1 MGEEREQL
9 DKKVREWLEHEGYPL
24 EFQVA
29 KKFQENGFAI
39 RQGSYVNDP
48 NADAPREID
57 VVAYRDAH
65 TNQQLLRVNHIVECK
80 WSKDKPWVIFT
91 SPRGLSPAACIAQTI
106 ASKLGSA
113 ILWKEAGLKQLQD
126 LELFLTPKN
135 SGFNG
140 RQAFS
145 KDGIDRFYTT
155 MQSVVSATKFDVD
168 DYDSPHRKAG
178 VFPKNAVV
186 GFPVIVIQGEL
197 FETYLDPKSSDLVLK
212 RAPHIRC
219 HWSGAKEWDLHAT
232 VDIVTFEHL
241 DKFLATRSAQVE
253 TLLRIMQLSVDEI
266 TKCIAARSIESLN
279 ITKGSRGVVGLHPL
293 FREFVTKR
301 KMLKPPD
308 SDSASK

>member
-1 MGEEREQL
+1 VNGWNT
-9 DKKVREWLEHEGYPL
+9 KGYPL

-29 KKFQENGFAI
+29 KKFQESGFAI

-57 VVAYRDAH
+57 VVAFRDAH
-65 TNQQLLRVNHIVECK
+65 TKQHLLRVKHIVECK

-91 SPRGLSPAACIAQTI
+91 SPQGISPAACVTQTI

-145 KDGIDRFYTT
+145 KEGVDRFYSA
-155 MQSVVSATKFDVD
+155 MQSVVSATKFDVG
-168 DYDSPHRKAG
+168 DYDSPNRKTG
-178 VFPKNAVV
+178 MLPKSAVV
-186 GFPVIVIQGEL
+186 GFPVIVIQGDIYEA
-197 FETYLDPKSSDLVLK
+197 FLDHKSSELVLK

-219 HWSGAKEWDLHAT
+219 HWRGSREWNLHAT
-232 VDIVTFEHL
+232 VDIVTFDNL
-241 DKFLATRSAQVE
+241 DKFLTTRAVQVA
-253 TLLRIMQLSVDEI
+253 TLLRIMQISVEEI
-266 TKCIAARSIESLN
+266 TKCISAGSIESLN
-279 ITKGSRGVVGLHPL
+279 ITKGSRGVVGLHHL
-293 FREFVTKR
+293 FREFVGKQ
-301 KMLKPPD
+301 KALKAPGTD
-308 SDSASK
+308 KGVE